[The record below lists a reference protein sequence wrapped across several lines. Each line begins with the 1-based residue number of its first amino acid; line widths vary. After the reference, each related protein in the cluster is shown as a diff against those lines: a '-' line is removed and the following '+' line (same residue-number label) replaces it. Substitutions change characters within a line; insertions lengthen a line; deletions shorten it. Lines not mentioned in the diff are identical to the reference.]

1 MGELMDKFDF
11 GKLITAVITPF
22 NKDYS
27 LNLKAF
33 GQLLD
38 RLYVND
44 TDGVVISGTTGESP
58 TLTKDEKIKLFEY
71 AVENY
76 KGKLR
81 IIAGTGTYSTDES
94 VKLSLIAEKI
104 EVDAVMLVTPYYNKP
119 TQDGLYEHFSKVAN
133 SISIPVMLYNVP
145 SRTSQN
151 ISAYTTIRL
160 SSVDNILAIKEAS
173 GNFVQIAEIISRS
186 DPKFKVYSGNDS
198 DTFPI
203 LCLGGS
209 GVVSVASHILGP
221 QIKEMIEKYLEGDIA
236 GSRELHFKLLMAS
249 TELFMTTSPIP
260 IKECCNMLGYNA
272 GPLRL
277 PLNQATEK
285 EREKLRSMLESYHLI

>member
-1 MGELMDKFDF
+1 MDHFDF

-22 NKDYS
+22 NNDFS

-38 RLYVND
+38 RLRKNG
-44 TDGVVISGTTGESP
+44 TDSVVISGTTGESP

-76 KGKLR
+76 KGKLK

-94 VKLSLIAEKI
+94 IELSVIAEKI
-104 EVDAVMLVTPYYNKP
+104 GADAVMLVTPYYNKP
-119 TQDGLYEHFSKVAN
+119 TQDGLYAHFSKIAK

-145 SRTSQN
+145 SRTLQN
-151 ISAYTTIRL
+151 INADTTVKL
-160 SSVDNILAIKEAS
+160 SGVDNITAIKEAS
-173 GNFVQIAEIISRS
+173 GNYIQIAEIISRADS
-186 DPKFKVYSGNDS
+186 RFRVYSGNDS

-221 QIKEMIEKYLEGDIA
+221 QIKEMIEKYFYGDIA
-236 GSRELHFKLLMAS
+236 RSRELHFKLLRAS

-260 IKECCNMLGYNA
+260 IKECCNILGYDV

-285 EREKLRSMLESYHLI
+285 EREKLRLMLESYKLI

>member
-1 MGELMDKFDF
+1 MDQFDF

-22 NKDYS
+22 NNDFS

-33 GQLLD
+33 GQLLG
-38 RLYVND
+38 RLYESG
-44 TDGVVISGTTGESP
+44 TDGVVVSGTTGESP

-81 IIAGTGTYSTDES
+81 VIAGTGTYSTDES
-94 VKLSLIAEKI
+94 IELSVAAEKI
-104 EVDAVMLVTPYYNKP
+104 GVDAIMLVTPYYNKP
-119 TQDGLYEHFSKVAN
+119 TQDGLYAHFSKVAK

-151 ISAYTTIRL
+151 ISSDTTIRL
-160 SSVDNILAIKEAS
+160 SEVDNILAIKEAS
-173 GNFVQIAEIISRS
+173 GNFIQIAEIISRT
-186 DPKFKVYSGNDS
+186 DPKFNVYSGNDS

-203 LCLGGS
+203 LCLGGN

-221 QIKEMIEKYLEGDIA
+221 QINEMIEKYFEGDIVR
-236 GSRELHFKLLMAS
+236 SRELHFKLLRAY

-260 IKECCNMLGYNA
+260 IKECCNMLGYDA

-277 PLNQATEK
+277 PLYEATEK